1 MGDNGYSQFG
11 IMCTYLMLFHFDKY
25 DWTAQHST
33 QPTAQARQRAAA
45 KLQQNNL
52 SYSSTSNGSASLLA
66 SSSGEVLLPPE
77 VFSLLPRIASHARY
91 RYGDLTNIMK
101 YTEMLNLVLQQGSVS
116 G

>member
-1 MGDNGYSQFG
+1 M
-11 IMCTYLMLFHFDKY
+11 
-25 DWTAQHST
+25 
-33 QPTAQARQRAAA
+33 AA
-45 KLQQNNL
+45 LL
-52 SYSSTSNGSASLLA
+52 SC
-66 SSSGEVLLPPE
+66 GEVLLPPE